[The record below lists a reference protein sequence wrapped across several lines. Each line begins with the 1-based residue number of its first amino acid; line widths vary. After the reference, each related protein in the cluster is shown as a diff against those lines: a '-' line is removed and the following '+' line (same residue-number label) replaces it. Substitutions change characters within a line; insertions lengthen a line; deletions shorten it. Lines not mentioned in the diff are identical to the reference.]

1 MDPPAIPQAL
11 FTNKS
16 PECRASLMKLFFF
29 FCQRIESE
37 LDQAFSYRH
46 QFTGERGNHIQSAH
60 PTLQKVLQ
68 DKRAFS
74 LTKKCQENKK
84 KRRLKKHSSQGQG
97 VSFVWNPNK
106 NKLLTK
112 FTTQSWNRTDNTG

>member
-1 MDPPAIPQAL
+1 MHSITDEA
-11 FTNKS
+11 
-16 PECRASLMKLFFF
+16 FF

-46 QFTGERGNHIQSAH
+46 QFTGERGNHIQSAN
-60 PTLQKVLQ
+60 PTLQKILQ
-68 DKRAFS
+68 DKRVFS
-74 LTKKCQENKK
+74 LTNKCQENKRKRRKK
-84 KRRLKKHSSQGQG
+84 KRRLKKHSSQGQC

-112 FTTQSWNRTDNTG
+112 FTTQSWNRTDNIG